1 MIIFRFRVTFEEIDE
16 VERIIDV
23 RATQTLK
30 DLHTAVLG
38 SVKFKPET
46 AASIYLSKDN
56 WRKGKRFT
64 DREVE
69 GEALMSDQR
78 LNVVVNDPQ
87 QKFLFITDDEAE
99 WELKI
104 EMLRIYKTD
113 VDDFFPKLVKSTGY
127 NPKQFKV
134 KVVGAPTNEFEKL
147 VDELMA
153 DDEPDSA
160 SDDDKDPGK
169 DSGDEEE

>member
-23 RATQTLK
+23 RATQTLQ
-30 DLHTAVLG
+30 DLHAAILK
-38 SVKFKPET
+38 SVNFKPET

-64 DREVE
+64 DREEE
-69 GEALMSDQR
+69 GEALMADQR
-78 LNVVVNDPQ
+78 LNMVVNDPQ
-87 QKFLFITDDEAE
+87 QKFLYITDDEAE
-99 WELKI
+99 WELKV

-113 VDDFFPKLVKSTGY
+113 VDDSFPKLVKSTGY

-134 KVVGAPTNEFEKL
+134 KAVGAPTNEFEKL

-153 DDEPDSA
+153 DDEPDA
-160 SDDDKDPGK
+160 SSEDDVDPGK
-169 DSGDEEE
+169 EAGDEEE